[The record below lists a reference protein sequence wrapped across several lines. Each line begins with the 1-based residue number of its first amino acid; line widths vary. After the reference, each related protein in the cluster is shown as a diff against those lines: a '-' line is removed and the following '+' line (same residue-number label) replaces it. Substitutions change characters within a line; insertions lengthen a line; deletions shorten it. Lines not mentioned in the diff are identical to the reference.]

1 VLHVHLLA
9 IRVPQEAWDSL
20 EEKLATT
27 GRADP
32 LDVDDLNDPERQ
44 ISYSFKFVTYH
55 RPGKNGREGRAR
67 AHPLPP
73 DRLAELA
80 KWWSKN
86 QLSDFVFLYGARRR
100 WGSIILEV

>member
-1 VLHVHLLA
+1 ML
-9 IRVPQEAWDSL
+9 
-20 EEKLATT
+20 TT
-27 GRADP
+27 STTP
-32 LDVDDLNDPERQ
+32 SVKSPT
-44 ISYSFKFVTYH
+44 IKFVTYH